1 MRTPKKN
8 WKTLG
13 NFGLLKMAVEES
25 IFIDKVQITIL
36 TDRTIPERTLR
47 IIVPTLSGI
56 LKKYVKFED
65 ITVDM
70 VYPTQAGYCGIL
82 SIINRDFLKDIVI
95 EKDKANC

>member
-1 MRTPKKN
+1 MKTPKKN

-13 NFGLLKMAVEES
+13 NFRLLKTAVEVS
-25 IFIDKVQITIL
+25 IFIDKVQITML

-70 VYPTQAGYCGIL
+70 VYPTQAGDC
-82 SIINRDFLKDIVI
+82 
-95 EKDKANC
+95 